1 MYSLWPTFSC
11 LHSKQSQHGC
21 DHIVIVEILGL
32 PLSFMYLRFITLK
45 HKIPA
50 PGKGVCY
57 LCRVLNT
64 LNLSDITSKFHM
76 TTSFVHADLERT
88 LHTHYVSM
96 FKTFLHTTFHMFG
109 SFLIANKLKAK
120 KMFIPTTLPLYMLQ
134 KYNIINSVNSHPR
147 PLTI

>member
-21 DHIVIVEILGL
+21 NHIVIMEILGL

-50 PGKGVCY
+50 PGKGVCH

-64 LNLSDITSKFHM
+64 LNWSDITSKLHM
-76 TTSFVHADLERT
+76 TASFVHADLERT
-88 LHTHYVSM
+88 LHKHYISI
-96 FKTFLHTTFHMFG
+96 FKNFLHTTFCMFR
-109 SFLIANKLKAK
+109 SFFTVNKLKAK
-120 KMFIPTTLPLYMLQ
+120 
-134 KYNIINSVNSHPR
+134 
-147 PLTI
+147 